1 MVPHEGNQVRS
12 RKQNMTSIKKHISG
26 QIIATSHGL
35 TPNGGLV
42 GEILLFQGNLD
53 W

>member
-1 MVPHEGNQVRS
+1 MLQLLPLPWALAQEGICFQH
-12 RKQNMTSIKKHISG
+12 KKSG

-42 GEILLFQGNLD
+42 REIALFQGNLA